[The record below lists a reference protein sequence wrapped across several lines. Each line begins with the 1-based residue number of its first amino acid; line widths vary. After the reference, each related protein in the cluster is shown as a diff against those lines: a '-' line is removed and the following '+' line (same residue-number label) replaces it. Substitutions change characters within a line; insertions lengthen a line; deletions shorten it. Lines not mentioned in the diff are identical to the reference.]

1 MDCDLISAIIFIIT
15 LIVVTVGM
23 FVFEIFQNNYD
34 YVKKELVQAVVIDK
48 GTHTRR
54 SGKSH
59 QTVYDTTF
67 KYEDIET
74 KIEGSSLYN
83 NLEINDEITMNKC
96 IYYKNGEVIRTELE
110 LIK

>member
-1 MDCDLISAIIFIIT
+1 MDDFFIAIAAVIVGTLIAVIIIF
-15 LIVVTVGM
+15 TVEE
-23 FVFEIFQNNYD
+23 FSDYD
-34 YVKKELVQAVVIDK
+34 YIERELVQAIVVDK
-48 GTHTRR
+48 GTHMRHT
-54 SGKSH
+54 GKPH
-59 QTVYDTTF
+59 HTVYDTIF

-96 IYYKNGEVIRTELE
+96 IYYKDGEITKIELE